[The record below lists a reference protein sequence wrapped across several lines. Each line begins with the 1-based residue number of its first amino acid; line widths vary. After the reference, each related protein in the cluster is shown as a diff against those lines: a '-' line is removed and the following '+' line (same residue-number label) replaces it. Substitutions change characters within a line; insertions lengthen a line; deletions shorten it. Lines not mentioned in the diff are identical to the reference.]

1 MNIDLETKLQTVT
14 WEKEQAMQNGDAVCR
29 AADAQIKQAKEEY
42 TRQLSFLQTQL
53 DAAMKS
59 QSSTHTVEMHKD
71 VVGSTPEAR

>member
-1 MNIDLETKLQTVT
+1 MLCV
-14 WEKEQAMQNGDAVCR
+14 EQLMHRSN
-29 AADAQIKQAKEEY
+29 AKEEY